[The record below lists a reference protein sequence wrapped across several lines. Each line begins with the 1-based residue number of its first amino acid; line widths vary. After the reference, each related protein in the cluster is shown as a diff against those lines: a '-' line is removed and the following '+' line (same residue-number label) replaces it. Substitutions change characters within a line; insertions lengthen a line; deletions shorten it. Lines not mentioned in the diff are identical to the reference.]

1 LRQTGIVL
9 VAVGDLL
16 DDVVVRLAGPI
27 RRAADTVAVIE
38 RRQGGSA
45 ANVAVAA
52 AKVDGVAR
60 FIGQVG
66 DDLAGRGLLADLAS
80 HGVDVQHVCKA
91 GRTGSIVVLV
101 DHLGERTMLTD
112 RGVAPDLAA
121 PESAWLDGASVL
133 HVPWYS
139 LAGGAIA
146 RTAATLIECAHER
159 SIPVSI
165 DVSSTALWEG
175 SDAGEAWHRI
185 DRLAPTVVFAN
196 IDEAGLLGID
206 RAIGQAVT
214 VVKRGAAPA
223 IVHLPDGTCAS
234 VPAWA
239 VSDGADTTGAG
250 DAFAAGFLTC
260 PDWRADP
267 VAACH
272 AAHAAAA
279 ALLNGR
285 R

>member
-1 LRQTGIVL
+1 VL

-27 RRAADTVAVIE
+27 QRAADTAAAIE

-45 ANVAVAA
+45 ANVAVMAA
-52 AKVDGVAR
+52 QLAGRSR

-66 DDLAGRGLLADLAS
+66 DDLAGRGLLAELAS
-80 HGVDVQHVCKA
+80 HGVDVQHVRCA

-101 DHLGERTMLTD
+101 DDRGERTMLTD
-112 RGVAPDLAA
+112 RGVAADLAWPA
-121 PESAWLDGASVL
+121 AQWLDGASVL

-139 LAGGAIA
+139 LAGGAVA
-146 RTAATLIECAHER
+146 QTAATLIEWAHER

-165 DVSSTALWEG
+165 DASSTALWEAI
-175 SDAGEAWHRI
+175 DAGEAWRRI
-185 DRLAPTVVFAN
+185 DRLTPTVVFAN
-196 IDEAGLLGID
+196 VDEAGLLGID
-206 RAIGQAVT
+206 RAIGQAIT
-214 VVKRGAAPA
+214 VVKRGADPA
-223 IVHLPDGTCAS
+223 ILHLPDGTPTS

-260 PDWRADP
+260 PEWRTDP

-272 AAHAAAA
+272 AGHAAAA